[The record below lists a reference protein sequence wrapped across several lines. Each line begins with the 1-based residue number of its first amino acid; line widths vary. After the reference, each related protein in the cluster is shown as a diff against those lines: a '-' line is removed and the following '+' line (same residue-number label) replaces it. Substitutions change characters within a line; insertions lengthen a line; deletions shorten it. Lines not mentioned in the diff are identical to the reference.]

1 MKRQGGGKHEGLL
14 DVIADSYQRFSKGQ
28 KRIAEYIMNSY
39 DDAAFMT
46 AAAVG
51 ETVGVSESDRLC
63 ALPYAIGLDGYPALQ
78 EALQELIRHRLT
90 SVQRIRLAAS
100 MPQNDILRRVLT
112 DDMNNIRATID
123 MIDNEGFHAA
133 INALLA
139 RGASMCWASAGAM
152 SLAQFLTYYLDY
164 VCDNVM
170 FVNGAVQDIYERM
183 IRLGRRTSAR
193 HQLPRYSARTVDAMR
208 YAKQRGATVVTL
220 TDVPNSPRPVRRL
233 CALRAQQHGQLC
245 RSLVR
250 ASRSSTRSSRPWAL
264 RARTRAFR
272 HLGQLEQI
280 WSEEGVYM
288 TEPRAAAGREDAAHG
303 RP

>member
-1 MKRQGGGKHEGLL
+1 MEGLL

-46 AAAVG
+46 AARLG
-51 ETVGVSESDRLC
+51 ETVGVSESTVVRF
-63 ALPYAIGLDGYPALQ
+63 AYAIGLDGYPALQ

-133 INALLA
+133 INALLGA
-139 RGASMCWASAGAM
+139 RRIYVLGIRSAM

-183 IRLGRRTSAR
+183 IRLGPEDVCIGISF
-193 HQLPRYSARTVDAMR
+193 PRYSARTVDAMR

-220 TDVPNSPRPVRRL
+220 TDVPNSPSAQYADYVL
-233 CALRAQQHGQLC
+233 CARSNMASFAD
-245 RSLVR
+245 SLV
-250 ASRSSTRSSRPWAL
+250 APLSLINAIITAVGL
-264 RARTRAFR
+264 ARKDEAFR

-288 TEPRAAAGREDAAHG
+288 TDPHKLAGDAQQE
-303 RP
+303 RRDP